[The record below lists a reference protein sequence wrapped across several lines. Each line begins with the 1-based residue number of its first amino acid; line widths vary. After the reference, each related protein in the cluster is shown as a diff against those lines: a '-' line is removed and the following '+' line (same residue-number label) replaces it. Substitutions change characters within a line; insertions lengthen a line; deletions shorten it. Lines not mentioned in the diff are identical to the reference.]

1 MYCLDKWASTNITDN
16 LYGSPETRH
25 DDYREIVI
33 DVIVCKPN
41 KIDGICLNATQA
53 QKEEMLNKIEVAVMY
68 NT

>member
-1 MYCLDKWASTNITDN
+1 

-33 DVIVCKPN
+33 DVVVCQPN
-41 KIDGICLNATQA
+41 KIDGLCLNTTQA

-68 NT
+68 DT